1 MKSNHH
7 FSFQFPED
15 ALIQFLFFFVLFL
28 LLPSLLKSVRHC
40 SGSAKCFGVYVREYF
55 LYIFARPLVVEE
67 IHYICC
73 VYIHCPSWFEMD
85 DCCMQCYSLCITQYY
100 FFSHWS
106 TETAYD
112 ICNVL
117 HCIRVSAMLII
128 NSLNYLTFSDE
139 WKCNSNVNQNDN
151 NNNERQK
158 SRRRKAK
165 KKMCWTTRDKSI
177 KAQHILDVCHN
188 NCQKH
193 ISTLELFFLF
203 SIPFVHVSQKQILFI
218 FFSFLVTRVNV
229 LEECHIG
236 ISIDCFVY

>member
-1 MKSNHH
+1 MLCIHTLPIMVWNGWLLYAMLFFMHH
-7 FSFQFPED
+7 T
-15 ALIQFLFFFVLFL
+15 ILFFF
-28 LLPSLLKSVRHC
+28 
-40 SGSAKCFGVYVREYF
+40 
-55 LYIFARPLVVEE
+55 
-67 IHYICC
+67 IC
-73 VYIHCPSWFEMD
+73 VHA
-85 DCCMQCYSLCITQYY
+85 
-100 FFSHWS
+100 HWS

-165 KKMCWTTRDKSI
+165 KIMCWTTRDKSI